1 MRAADEQILDD
12 AHRWLMD
19 GLTVWLCT
27 IVEVVGASPRPKG
40 ALLALNDAGLVS
52 GSISGGCVEDELLER
67 LPKELPNGIR
77 LQEFGLSAE
86 ENERLGLPCGGRLSI
101 LIQAIKPDQSE
112 LIEQLAV
119 MLAAMRERRIVRRR
133 VNLNTGDWRLSF
145 PEQASGIQLQDDGL
159 QQDFG
164 PRFHLLLVGA
174 NELGRCLA
182 ELASSMDYQVFVC
195 DPREHARRSWREA
208 EFPLLDCMPDDA
220 VRQYAGDEHSIV
232 LTLTHDPRVDDMA
245 LMEALQRPLFYV
257 GALGSVRTS
266 EKRRTRLLALDLSA
280 TQIEALHAPMGLGIG
295 SKTPM
300 EIAIATMAD
309 LIQKR
314 RALAKARD

>member
-1 MRAADEQILDD
+1 MRAADEQILND
-12 AHRWLMD
+12 AHSWLQQ
-19 GLTVWLCT
+19 GHTVWLCT

-40 ALLALNDAGLVS
+40 ALLALSDAGLVS

-67 LPKELPNGIR
+67 LPEELPSGIR
-77 LQEFGLSAE
+77 LQQFGLSAE
-86 ENERLGLPCGGRLSI
+86 ENERLGLPCGGRLNI
-101 LIQAIKPDQSE
+101 LVQAINPGDMA
-112 LIEQLAV
+112 LITQLQT
-119 MLAAMRERRIVRRR
+119 MIGAMAERRIVRRQ
-133 VNLNTGDWRLSF
+133 VDLNSGAWRLSF
-145 PEQASGIQLQDDGL
+145 PDTARGIELREQQL

-164 PRFHLLLVGA
+164 PRFRLLLVGA
-174 NELGRCLA
+174 DELGRCLA

-195 DPREHARRSWREA
+195 DPRDHARRSWREA

-220 VRQYAGDEHSIV
+220 VREYAGDEHSIV

-245 LMEALQRPLFYV
+245 LMEALQRPLFYI

-266 EKRRTRLLALDLSA
+266 EKRRARLQALDLSEQ
-280 TQIEALHAPMGLGIG
+280 QIAALQAPMGLGIG

-314 RALAKARD
+314 RAMAKSRD

>member
-12 AHRWLMD
+12 AHHWLLQ
-19 GLTVWLCT
+19 GHTVWLCT

-67 LPKELPNGIR
+67 LPREMPSGIR
-77 LQEFGLSAE
+77 LQQFGLSAE
-86 ENERLGLPCGGRLSI
+86 ENERLGLPCGGHLSI
-101 LIQAIKPDQSE
+101 LIQALLPADEVVMK
-112 LIEQLAV
+112 QLNTT
-119 MLAAMRERRIVRRR
+119 LEAMSERRIVRRT
-133 VNLNTGDWRLSF
+133 VNLSSGVWQLSF
-145 PEQASGIQLQDDGL
+145 PEQASGIQLDEASL

-195 DPREHARRSWREA
+195 DPRDHARRSWRET

-245 LMEALQRPLFYV
+245 LMEALQRRLFYV

-266 EKRRTRLLALDLSA
+266 QKRRQRLLALDLSES
-280 TQIEALHAPMGLGIG
+280 QIEALHAPMGLGIG

-309 LIQKR
+309 LIQQR

>member
-1 MRAADEQILDD
+1 MRAADEQILTD
-12 AHRWLMD
+12 AYTWLQQ
-19 GLTVWLCT
+19 GQSVWLCT

-40 ALLALNDAGLVS
+40 ALLALSDTGVVS

-67 LPKELPNGIR
+67 LPSELPTGIR
-77 LQEFGLSAE
+77 LQQFGLSAE
-86 ENERLGLPCGGRLSI
+86 ENERLGLPCGGRLTL
-101 LIQAIKPDQSE
+101 LIQAISPGDMA
-112 LIEQLAV
+112 LIGHLKTALDAMAV
-119 MLAAMRERRIVRRR
+119 RRIVRRQ
-133 VNLNTGDWRLSF
+133 VDLETGGWRLSF
-145 PEQASGIQLQDDGL
+145 PDTAAGISLKGNSL
-159 QQDFG
+159 EQDFG
-164 PRFHLLLVGA
+164 PRFRLLLIGA

-220 VRQYAGDEHSIV
+220 VREYAGDEHSIV

-245 LMEALQRPLFYV
+245 LMEALQRPLFYI
-257 GALGSVRTS
+257 GALGSIRTS
-266 EKRRTRLLALDLSA
+266 EKRRTRLLALDLSEQ
-280 TQIEALHAPMGLGIG
+280 QIAALQAPMGLGIG

-314 RALAKARD
+314 RAMTKSRD